1 MKTYAIILASGS
13 GERFASTTPKQFLK
27 ISGKTLLEHATDA
40 FEHHPLIDDIIV
52 VTRPDDLEKTIE
64 LLRQN
69 NHKKVHAIIAG
80 GKTRQES
87 AYNGIKSIPDDDA
100 YVLIHDAV
108 RPLIDQATITRC
120 IEALL
125 HNDAVDVAIPASDTI
140 VKANDQM
147 IITDIPERRHYFRGQ
162 TPQGFSLKIIKKAHK
177 MACSRPDITFTDD
190 CGIVHYFNLAPIYV
204 VTGDT
209 ANIKVT
215 YPIDIDIADK
225 LFQTRQTK
233 QQTCDFSLLHDK
245 TIIVIGGTRGI
256 GKAIVEQARIY
267 GMAAYS
273 VSRTT
278 GVDVT
283 QPQTLIDAFKNIH
296 QQTGH
301 IHYIINCAG
310 ILDNCIFIQ
319 QSDTIISDMIMTNYI
334 GTINVAKCGYPF
346 LKSSNGC
353 LLLFASSSYTHGR
366 AKLAIYSSTKS
377 AVVNFAQ
384 AISDEWAQDNIRVN
398 VIVPQRTATDMRT
411 NAFGLEPQNTLLSPD
426 TVAQHTL
433 QTLLQDFT
441 GQVIDIRINQS

>member
-1 MKTYAIILASGS
+1 MKRYAIILASGK
-13 GERFASTTPKQFLK
+13 GERFANDTPKQFLK
-27 ISGKTLLEHATDA
+27 ISGKTLLEHSIDA

-52 VTRPDDLEKTIE
+52 VTRPSDLEKTIE
-64 LLRQN
+64 LLRPN
-69 NHKKVHAIIAG
+69 NYKKLYTIIPG
-80 GKTRQES
+80 GSTRQES
-87 AYNGIKSIPDDDA
+87 AYNGIKSILDDDA
-100 YVLIHDAV
+100 YILIHDAV
-108 RPLIDQATITRC
+108 RPLIDQATISRC
-120 IEALL
+120 LDALL

-147 IITDIPERRHYFRGQ
+147 IITDIPERKYYFRGQ
-162 TPQGFSLKIIKKAHK
+162 TPQGFSLKIIKKAHQ
-177 MACSRPDITFTDD
+177 MACNHPEIPFTDD
-190 CGIVHYFNLAPIYV
+190 CGIVHHFKLSPIYIV
-204 VTGDT
+204 EGNP

-233 QQTCDFSLLHDK
+233 QQSCDLSLLENK
-245 TIIVIGGTRGI
+245 VIVVIGGTRGI
-256 GKAIVEQARIY
+256 GKSIVEQ
-267 GMAAYS
+267 
-273 VSRTT
+273 SRTYGTTTYSLSRST

-283 QPQTLIDAFKNIH
+283 QPQTLKNAFDSIH

-301 IHYIINCAG
+301 IDYIINCAG
-310 ILDNCIFIQ
+310 ILDHCDFMQ
-319 QSDTIISDMIMTNYI
+319 QSDAMISDMIMTNYI
-334 GTINVAKCGYPF
+334 GTINVAKSGYDF

-353 LLLFASSSYTHGR
+353 LILFASSSYTHGR

-384 AISDEWAQDNIRVN
+384 AISDEWSCDKIRVN

-441 GQVIDIRINQS
+441 GQVIDVRIEQS